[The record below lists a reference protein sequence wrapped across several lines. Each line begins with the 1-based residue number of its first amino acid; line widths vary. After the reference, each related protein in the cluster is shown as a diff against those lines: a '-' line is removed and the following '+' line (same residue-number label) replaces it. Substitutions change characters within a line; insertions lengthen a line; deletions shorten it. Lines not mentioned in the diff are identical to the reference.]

1 MGNVLA
7 GVGGGKLD
15 EINKESF
22 TGGSMDARTRPKFCC
37 SGLVRF
43 GPGWYGLVRKSGG
56 TCIRFN

>member
-22 TGGSMDARTRPKFCC
+22 TGVSMDARTGPKLCC
-37 SGLVRF
+37 S
-43 GPGWYGLVRKSGG
+43 GLVRKSGG
-56 TCIRFN
+56 TCIRFYSITENA